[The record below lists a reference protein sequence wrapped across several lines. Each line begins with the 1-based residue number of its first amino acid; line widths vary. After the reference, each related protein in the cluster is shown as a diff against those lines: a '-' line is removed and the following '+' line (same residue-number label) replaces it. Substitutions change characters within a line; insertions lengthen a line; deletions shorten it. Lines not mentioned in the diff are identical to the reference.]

1 MLLLERNLKIFLVLN
16 TFSSEVE
23 FELWMDGNLLLA
35 NPDLG
40 MKSFMFTIID

>member
-35 NPDLG
+35 NADLG
-40 MKSFMFTIID
+40 M